1 MLTIKNVRKDIGHDI
16 GYEFGAYK
24 LIDGGLCNEGSP
36 SILQN
41 PYYSFYWDCNG
52 VRRRFKFLLDR
63 EPIEGK
69 TSIYRIRLYDTTK
82 RVKGTT
88 KDWDVAQSKVG
99 KALLKNKVDF
109 YSYMIET
116 IELYLKC

>member
-1 MLTIKNVRKDIGHDI
+1 MLVIQNVRKDVGMTIGE
-16 GYEFGAYK
+16 YT
-24 LIDGGLCNEGSP
+24 LCDGGLSSVKPNGDGE
-36 SILQN
+36 
-41 PYYSFYWDCNG
+41 YYSFHWNAYG
-52 VRRRFKFLLDR
+52 IPRRFKFLLDR

>member
-52 VRRRFKFLLDR
+52 VHRRFKFLLDR

-69 TSIYRIRLYDTTK
+69 TSIYRIRLYDKTK
-82 RVKGTT
+82 KVMGTN